1 MAARGISPT
10 RYRAHQKDHGAFEDN
25 RRSFPQMSAL
35 TRKKSN
41 QSKNGHSPTEVNNV
55 DAPTAPTSPTI
66 FIKENNTP
74 YSVTNVLLGIAPYLP
89 ILYLSPVLLK
99 VAPVMSLLPTTFAYL
114 GAFAL
119 AFGSIPIIKHYTF
132 AARLIGKDINKPH
145 RPDNERVP
153 ESLGVVCGVS
163 YLVVVIVYQVYL
175 ASRTPAITTA
185 NLMEY
190 NAGLSSICFMI
201 FLGFSDDVLNLPW
214 RYKLLLPTLASLPI
228 LVAYGGSTTILLPN
242 ALPFLTWMPRT
253 LDLGILY
260 KLYMCLLSVFCTNSI
275 NILAGINGLEAGQS
289 LIIGVF
295 VVVHKLLQIQNL
307 PIELIA
313 FNDVLPLVLM
323 FPLLAVTSALLYYN
337 WFPSTVFVGDTF
349 CYFVGMTFAV
359 VGIFGN
365 FSKTLLLLFIPQI
378 INFLYSLPQ
387 LLGIYPCERHRLP
400 LPDRT
405 TGLLSGQ
412 SKHMNV
418 LNLALR
424 CPRFLVRSCACYC
437 HVVAGVIFT
446 FLTHCAE

>member
-1 MAARGISPT
+1 MVKKTIPRAASPAAI
-10 RYRAHQKDHGAFEDN
+10 RDHAAPPVLDIIMKSSEAPP
-25 RRSFPQMSAL
+25 SFINM
-35 TRKKSN
+35 
-41 QSKNGHSPTEVNNV
+41 
-55 DAPTAPTSPTI
+55 
-66 FIKENNTP
+66 
-74 YSVTNVLLGIAPYLP
+74 LLGVAPYVPIILFSP
-89 ILYLSPVLLK
+89 ILSK
-99 VAPVMSLLPTTFAYL
+99 ISPVMSLVPTAVAYV
-114 GAFAL
+114 GAFIL
-119 AFGSIPIIKHYTF
+119 TFSTIPVLKHYTY
-132 AARLIGKDINKPH
+132 AARLMGRDINKPL
-145 RPDNERVP
+145 RPSNERVP

-163 YLVVVIVYQVYL
+163 YLIVVILYQVYL

-190 NAGLSSICFMI
+190 NASLSSICFMI

-242 ALPFLTWMPRT
+242 ALPFMSWLPRT
-253 LDLGILY
+253 LELGILY

-289 LIIGVF
+289 LIIGIF
-295 VVVHKLLQIQNL
+295 VVIHKLWVIKDL
-307 PIELIA
+307 PIEMIA
-313 FNDVLPLVLM
+313 FNDVIPLMLI
-323 FPLLAVTSALLYYN
+323 FPLLGVTSALLFYN

-378 INFLYSLPQ
+378 LNFLYSLPQ

-400 LPDRT
+400 SADHK

-412 SKHMNV
+412 AKHMNV

-424 CPRFLVRSCACYC
+424 YRFFSTKFF
-437 HVVAGVIFT
+437 GVCFSV
-446 FLTHCAE
+446 

>member
-1 MAARGISPT
+1 MTARVDKPVNRSRATAPAAAPV
-10 RYRAHQKDHGAFEDN
+10 
-25 RRSFPQMSAL
+25 PSAAA
-35 TRKKSN
+35 TPFVMKPS
-41 QSKNGHSPTEVNNV
+41 
-55 DAPTAPTSPTI
+55 DAPPSLI
-66 FIKENNTP
+66 NII
-74 YSVTNVLLGIAPYLP
+74 LGIAPYLP
-89 ILYLSPVLLK
+89 ILMLSPVLAKLS
-99 VAPVMSLLPTTFAYL
+99 PVMSLLPAL
-114 GAFAL
+114 IAVIGAFAL
-119 AFGSIPIIKHYTF
+119 TFGSIPVIKRYTYD
-132 AARLIGKDINKPH
+132 AQLHGRDINKPH
-145 RPDNERVP
+145 RPKNERVP

-163 YLVVVIVYQVYL
+163 YLIVVIVYQVYL
-175 ASRTPAITTA
+175 ASRTPAITSS

-190 NAGLSSICFMI
+190 NASLSSICFMI

-242 ALPFLTWMPRT
+242 TLPLLSWLPRT
-253 LDLGILY
+253 LELGILY
-260 KLYMCLLSVFCTNSI
+260 KGYMCLLSVFCTNSI

-295 VVVHKLLQIQNL
+295 VVVHKLLVIKDV

-313 FNDVLPLVLM
+313 FNDVLPLVLT

-387 LLGIYPCERHRLP
+387 LLGIYVCERHRLP
-400 LPDRT
+400 RVDDN
-405 TGLLSGQ
+405 TGLLIGQ
-412 SKHMNV
+412 SRHMNV

-424 CPRFLVRSCACYC
+424 
-437 HVVAGVIFT
+437 
-446 FLTHCAE
+446 

>member
-1 MAARGISPT
+1 ML
-10 RYRAHQKDHGAFEDN
+10 N
-25 RRSFPQMSAL
+25 
-35 TRKKSN
+35 
-41 QSKNGHSPTEVNNV
+41 
-55 DAPTAPTSPTI
+55 I
-66 FIKENNTP
+66 F
-74 YSVTNVLLGIAPYLP
+74 LGIAPYFPVL
-89 ILYLSPVLLK
+89 LLSPVLSK
-99 VAPVMSLLPTTFAYL
+99 INPVMSLMPTAVASA
-114 GAFAL
+114 GAFVL
-119 AFGSIPIIKHYTF
+119 AYGSIPIIKHYTF
-132 AARLIGKDINKPH
+132 AARLVGKDINKPN
-145 RPDNERVP
+145 RPANERVP
-153 ESLGVVCGVS
+153 ESLGVVCGVC
-163 YLVVVIVYQVYL
+163 YLIAVILYQVYL
-175 ASRTPAITTA
+175 ASRTPAITTS

-242 ALPFLTWMPRT
+242 AVPLLTWLPRA
-253 LDLGILY
+253 LELGILY
-260 KLYMCLLSVFCTNSI
+260 KVYMCLLSVFCTNSI

-289 LIIGVF
+289 LIIGIF
-295 VVVHKLLQIQNL
+295 VVVHKLLVIKDV

-323 FPLLAVTSALLYYN
+323 FPLLAVTSALLCYN
-337 WFPSTVFVGDTF
+337 WFPSTVFVGDTY

-387 LLGIYPCERHRLP
+387 LIGVYPCERHRLP
-400 LPDRT
+400 MPNHE

-412 SKHMNV
+412 AKHMNV

-424 CPRFLVRSCACYC
+424 CGLS
-437 HVVAGVIFT
+437 
-446 FLTHCAE
+446 L

>member
-1 MAARGISPT
+1 
-10 RYRAHQKDHGAFEDN
+10 
-25 RRSFPQMSAL
+25 
-35 TRKKSN
+35 
-41 QSKNGHSPTEVNNV
+41 V
-55 DAPTAPTSPTI
+55 
-66 FIKENNTP
+66 
-74 YSVTNVLLGIAPYLP
+74 
-89 ILYLSPVLLK
+89 IL
-99 VAPVMSLLPTTFAYL
+99 
-114 GAFAL
+114 
-119 AFGSIPIIKHYTF
+119 
-132 AARLIGKDINKPH
+132 
-145 RPDNERVP
+145 
-153 ESLGVVCGVS
+153 
-163 YLVVVIVYQVYL
+163 YQVYL

-190 NAGLSSICFMI
+190 NASLSSICFMI

-242 ALPFLTWMPRT
+242 ALPFMSWLPRT
-253 LDLGILY
+253 LELGILY

-289 LIIGVF
+289 LIIGIF
-295 VVVHKLLQIQNL
+295 VVIHKLWVIKDL
-307 PIELIA
+307 PIEMIA
-313 FNDVLPLVLM
+313 FNDVIPLMLI
-323 FPLLAVTSALLYYN
+323 FPLLGVTSALLFYN

-378 INFLYSLPQ
+378 LNFLYSLPQ

-400 LPDRT
+400 SADHK

-412 SKHMNV
+412 AKHMNV

-424 CPRFLVRSCACYC
+424 YRFFSTKFF
-437 HVVAGVIFT
+437 GVCFSV
-446 FLTHCAE
+446 

>member
-1 MAARGISPT
+1 MPSQAKK
-10 RYRAHQKDHGAFEDN
+10 RA
-25 RRSFPQMSAL
+25 
-35 TRKKSN
+35 N
-41 QSKNGHSPTEVNNV
+41 QSEQSTRVSSPAVNLP
-55 DAPTAPTSPTI
+55 DTAAIYMKANDGPRSMAN
-66 FIKENNTP
+66 F
-74 YSVTNVLLGIAPYLP
+74 LLALAPYFP
-89 ILYLSPVLLK
+89 ILILSPVLLK
-99 VAPVMSLLPTTFAYL
+99 ISPVMSLLPTAVASA

-132 AARLIGKDINKPH
+132 AARLIGRDINKPH
-145 RPDNERVP
+145 RPVNERVP

-163 YLVVVIVYQVYL
+163 YLVVVIIYQVYL

-242 ALPFLTWMPRT
+242 TLPFMTWLPRS

-295 VVVHKLLQIQNL
+295 VVVHKLLQIQHM

-365 FSKTLLLLFIPQI
+365 FSKTLLLFFIPQI
-378 INFLYSLPQ
+378 VNFLYSLPQ
-387 LLGIYPCERHRLP
+387 LLGVYPCERHRLP
-400 LPDRT
+400 LPDHA

-424 CPRFLVRSCACYC
+424 CVSVLLLQGPA
-437 HVVAGVIFT
+437 
-446 FLTHCAE
+446 FLTHSTESPGQ